1 MSEEKATRCFV
12 GIDVSKDTLDI
23 HARPSQES
31 WKVENRDFEPL
42 IARLKAL
49 NPELIVLEATGGYET
64 NLLLALSEAGL
75 TVHREHPLKVYH
87 HAKGRGKL
95 AKTDR
100 LDASTLAHYAEC
112 FVDEIRL
119 QALPDENQRK
129 LQQLIARRKQLVE
142 LRTGEINRRQHPAI
156 FSEVYSSCTL
166 LIDTLNTQIQ
176 ELEKTIQQMIQAD
189 EEWQRKQEILQ
200 SVAGIGETISSL
212 LLVNLPELGSVNRK
226 VIAALAG
233 VAPYRYESGTFK
245 GQQHIRGG
253 RKDVRSALFMAAL
266 VAKKYNPEIKA
277 LYERLLNQGKRKKV
291 ALVACMH
298 KLLRMLN
305 AMLAKNELYGA
316 HNT

>member
-1 MSEEKATRCFV
+1 MSEGKATRCFV

-23 HARPSQES
+23 HARPSLES
-31 WKVENRDFEPL
+31 WKVENRDFEAL
-42 IARLKAL
+42 ITRLQAL

-64 NLLLALSEAGL
+64 NLVLALTEAGL
-75 TVHREHPLKVYH
+75 PVHREHPLKVHH

-112 FVDEIRL
+112 FASEITLRP
-119 QALPDENQRK
+119 LPPDNQRK
-129 LQQLIARRKQLVE
+129 LQQFIARRKQLVE
-142 LRTGEINRRQHPAI
+142 LRTAEINREQHPAI
-156 FSEVYSSCTL
+156 FPEIESSCTQ
-166 LIDTLNTQIQ
+166 LIEALNKQIKELESMIQQLIQ
-176 ELEKTIQQMIQAD
+176 EDEK
-189 EEWQRKQEILQ
+189 WQRKQEILQ

-253 RKDVRSALFMAAL
+253 RKNVRSALFMAAL

-277 LYERLLNQGKRKKV
+277 LYERLLKQGKRKKV

-305 AMLAKNELYGA
+305 AMLAKDELYGA
-316 HNT
+316 HTA

>member
-1 MSEEKATRCFV
+1 MSEGKATRCFV

-31 WKVENRDFEPL
+31 WRVENRDFEPL
-42 IARLKAL
+42 LARLKAL
-49 NPELIVLEATGGYET
+49 RPELIVLEATGGYET
-64 NLLLALSEAGL
+64 NLVLALTEAGL
-75 TVHREHPLKVYH
+75 PVHREHPLKVHH

-112 FVDEIRL
+112 FVNEITPRP
-119 QALPDENQRK
+119 LPPENQRK
-129 LQQLIARRKQLVE
+129 LQQLTTRRKQLVE
-142 LRTGEINRRQHPAI
+142 LRTAEINRKQHPALFPEI
-156 FSEVYSSCTL
+156 ENSCVQ
-166 LIDTLNTQIQ
+166 LIEALNKQIKELESMIQQLIQ
-176 ELEKTIQQMIQAD
+176 EDEK
-189 EEWQRKQEILQ
+189 WQRKQKILQ

-226 VIAALAG
+226 VVAALAG

-253 RKDVRSALFMAAL
+253 RKEVRSALFMAAL

-277 LYERLLNQGKRKKV
+277 FYERLLKQGKRKKV

-305 AMLAKNELYGA
+305 AMLAKDELYGA
-316 HNT
+316 HTA

>member
-31 WKVENRDFEPL
+31 WRVENRDFEPL
-42 IARLKAL
+42 VARLTAL

-64 NLLLALSEAGL
+64 SLVLALSEAGL
-75 TVHREHPLKVYH
+75 PVHREHPLKVHH

-112 FVDEIRL
+112 FASEITPRP
-119 QALPDENQRK
+119 LPTENQRK
-129 LQQLIARRKQLVE
+129 LQQLTTRRKQLVE
-142 LRTGEINRRQHPAI
+142 LRTAEINRRQHPALLP
-156 FSEVYSSCTL
+156 EVENSCAQ
-166 LIDTLNTQIQ
+166 LIEALNKQIQ
-176 ELEKTIQQMIQAD
+176 ELEKTIRQMIQAD
-189 EEWQRKQEILQ
+189 EKWRRKQDILQ
-200 SVAGIGETISSL
+200 SIAGIGETVSSL

-253 RKDVRSALFMAAL
+253 RKEVRSALFMAAL
-266 VAKKYNPEIKA
+266 VAKKYNPEIQT
-277 LYERLLNQGKRKKV
+277 LYERLLKQGKRKKV

-316 HNT
+316 HKT